1 MPEHNLLMWAAD
13 RLLCLEPS
21 EAVNYLVMSNAFAAA
36 GAWYELAK
44 VRSVMRYRCGSKV
57 PGCG

>member
-1 MPEHNLLMWAAD
+1 MWAAD

-36 GAWYELAK
+36 GAWDELAK
-44 VRSVMRYRCGSKV
+44 V
-57 PGCG
+57 